1 MGGSFKNFT
10 DMIDGGGAMAT
21 GSTFKGGPLSGL
33 LNSLGVQPYG
43 LAARMLA
50 ENPEGVASAV
60 AGKAGAMRNGLLSS
74 SLRPQA
80 RPTEP
85 NYTDRMAPQRA
96 PLGEME
102 ALDEGSMGTDASGT
116 PSFRDRMQAFAEDN
130 AGDPEYG
137 PARDLGARAYRPEAQ
152 PFQLDPINVY
162 RSPMQAEQDFGAA
175 PGGRTDIGSRFL
187 YETQRA
193 GVAPS
198 MDLFQK
204 FMQTGSIR

>member
-10 DMIDGGGAMAT
+10 DMIDGGGAGAT
-21 GSTFKGGPLSGL
+21 GPTFKGGLLSDA
-33 LNSLGVQPYG
+33 LNAMGVRPYG
-43 LAARMLA
+43 YMDRL
-50 ENPEGVASAV
+50 GSV
-60 AGKAGAMRNGLLSS
+60 
-74 SLRPQA
+74 RPQM
-80 RPTEP
+80 RPP
-85 NYTDRMAPQRA
+85 
-96 PLGEME
+96 
-102 ALDEGSMGTDASGT
+102 SMGSA
-116 PSFRDRMQAFAEDN
+116 PSNAPKPAGMGAPELNNPRIRQSLQNQPGMDEAIVGNPTFQDRLQRYADEQQATEEQ
-130 AGDPEYG
+130 PEWL
-137 PARDLGARAYRPEAQ
+137 RDLGARAYRPEPAA
-152 PFQLDPINVY
+152 FQLDPINVY

>member
-10 DMIDGGGAMAT
+10 DMIDGGGAGAT
-21 GSTFKGGPLSGL
+21 GATFKGGLLSDA
-33 LNSLGVQPYG
+33 LNAMGVRPYG
-43 LAARMLA
+43 YMDRL
-50 ENPEGVASAV
+50 GSV
-60 AGKAGAMRNGLLSS
+60 
-74 SLRPQA
+74 RPQM
-80 RPTEP
+80 RPAGMGSAPAPKPAGMGAPELNNPRIRQSLQNQPGMDEAIVGNPTFQDRLQRYADEQQATEE
-85 NYTDRMAPQRA
+85 Q
-96 PLGEME
+96 
-102 ALDEGSMGTDASGT
+102 
-116 PSFRDRMQAFAEDN
+116 
-130 AGDPEYG
+130 PEWL
-137 PARDLGARAYRPEAQ
+137 RDLGARAYRPEPAA
-152 PFQLDPINVY
+152 FQLDPINVY

>member
-10 DMIDGGGAMAT
+10 DMIDGGGAGAT
-21 GSTFKGGPLSGL
+21 GATFKGGLLSDA
-33 LNSLGVQPYG
+33 LNAMGVRPYG
-43 LAARMLA
+43 YMDRL
-50 ENPEGVASAV
+50 GSV
-60 AGKAGAMRNGLLSS
+60 
-74 SLRPQA
+74 RPQM
-80 RPTEP
+80 RPAGLMDTTRPQSRPAEP
-85 NYTDRMAPQRA
+85 NYADRFAPQRA